1 MYQPENHPRLG
12 VCYYPEHW
20 PEDTWED
27 DAARM
32 KALGL
37 STVRIAE
44 FAWAKMEPEPGV
56 FTWGWLDRAV
66 ETLGNAGLKVVL
78 CTPTPTPPK
87 WLTDAYPS
95 TLRHSEDGLPE
106 KHGSRRHCSVAS
118 KTYREQSRR
127 ISHAL
132 ADRYGQNPHVIGWQT
147 DNEYACHDSTLSYGP
162 EDREAFQ
169 LWLGKVYGDINALNA
184 QWGTVFWSMTY
195 RSFDEVELPNR
206 LTADAAPAHWLDFR
220 RFFSDMTAEFNREQC
235 DILRAGSR
243 EDMFIT
249 HNFMVAEMG
258 FDHWDV
264 SSDLDFASWD
274 SYPLGFLEKFAGRLG
289 IGGDAMIDRYMRIGH
304 PDIVAMHH
312 DMYRDMSRTGRLW
325 VMEQQPGPVNWA
337 KWNPAPVDGAVRF
350 WTLEAVAHG
359 AEVVSYFRWRQAQ
372 WAQETYH
379 TGLNRPDGT
388 PDRASLEIETL
399 RDELP
404 KLTFGDIN
412 DASGGDTANTVG
424 LYFDWDAAFTYEAL
438 QQGADQN
445 AFATMFGWYHFL
457 RRMGLNVEFISPSQ
471 MSVLPAYIIPAAP
484 VLDADMVDFIRETGA
499 PAIFCSRS
507 GSRDGTLN
515 WLPQP
520 MVCEDGIAVDPL
532 MEDLFLDRTETLR
545 PTQKIG
551 VDLDGNA
558 VQATSWVEHLRVM
571 GLSEPGSNEPPVEV
585 IAQFTPGPF
594 EPSGLDAAI
603 VRQGNIHYLAFEPD
617 YAGMKAIMEPIFDAA
632 MIAADELPEDIR
644 IRRSDGR
651 LYVMNFGQVAYDS
664 AALGLRGEAIIGDGT
679 VVQPYTVSVFA
690 D

>member
-66 ETLGNAGLKVVL
+66 ETLGQAGLKVVL

-127 ISHAL
+127 ITLAL
-132 ADRYGQNPHVIGWQT
+132 ADRYGHNPHVIGWQT
-147 DNEYACHDSTLSYGP
+147 DNEYSCHDSTLSYGP
-162 EDREAFQ
+162 EDRQAFQ

-243 EDMFIT
+243 EDMFVT

-274 SYPLGFLEKFAGRLG
+274 SYPLGFLEKFGNRMS
-289 IGGDAMIDRYMRIGH
+289 IGGDAVIDRYMRIGH
-304 PDIVAMHH
+304 PDIVALHH
-312 DMYRDMSRTGRLW
+312 DLYRDMSRTGRLW

-337 KWNPAPVDGAVRF
+337 NWNPAPVDGAVRF

-399 RDELP
+399 RDDLP
-404 KLTFGDIN
+404 KLTFGDVN
-412 DASGGDTANTVG
+412 DASGGDTSNTVG
-424 LYFDWDAAFTYEAL
+424 LYFDWDAAFTFEAL
-438 QQGADQN
+438 KQGADQN

-499 PAIFCSRS
+499 PAIFCSRA

-520 MVCEDGIAVDPL
+520 MVCEDGVAVDPL

-551 VDLDGNA
+551 VDLDGAA
-558 VQATSWVEHLRVM
+558 VQALAWVEHLRVM
-571 GLSEPGSNEPPVEV
+571 GMIEPGSNEPPVEV

-603 VRQGNIHYLAFEPD
+603 VRQGNIHYLGFEPD
-617 YAGMKAIMEPIFDAA
+617 YEGMKAIMEPIFDAA
-632 MIAADELPEDIR
+632 MIAADELPEDVR

-651 LYVMNFGQVAYDS
+651 LYVMNFGETAYD
-664 AALGLRGEAIIGDGT
+664 AAVLGLRGDAIIGEGT
-679 VVQPYTVSVFA
+679 TVQPYTVSVFA